1 MNYEHQSMYCNRKS
15 IVANHYRAIIMFAT
29 NGWHFWYFG
38 WFCLCHQCLND
49 VVGFVS
55 IL

>member
-1 MNYEHQSMYCNRKS
+1 MNTKACIAIENLLLQT
-15 IVANHYRAIIMFAT
+15 ITRAIIMLAT

-38 WFCLCHQCLND
+38 WSCLYHQCLND